1 MYQSTHWHILI
12 IDDNPDHRADF
23 RRMLIAASGRTCH
36 FTEAELGSTGLQM
49 ILDNHAQS
57 QADSAAAFDCV
68 LLDFNLPDL
77 DAIYLLNSICG
88 ACGTPTYPVVVMT
101 GWDNVDA
108 CEGMNLMQ
116 AGAQDYIGK
125 SWTTAPSLSRAIEN
139 SIGRHKLH
147 QANHLTRHALALSE
161 ERYRTLFNSIDEG
174 YCIIE
179 MIFDAQDEPV
189 DYLFLEISNSF
200 EKQTGLTDA
209 MGKTILQLIPE
220 LEKSWLQA
228 YGRVAKTGE
237 PVRIENYVAHM
248 ERWFDLYAFR
258 FGNPA
263 NLQLG
268 ILFNNVT
275 ERKAV
280 EAQLN
285 DAVAA
290 ADSANRAKSDFL
302 ANMSHELRTPLNA
315 ILGFAQLM
323 EDDRPSPTA
332 NQVQSLSQIVKAGWY
347 LLELINGT
355 LDLAAIEA
363 GKLSMSPGTVSLAA
377 VLQECAAIIAPLA
390 EQRGLSVT
398 YPSGDSAHLAH
409 ADPIRV
415 KQVMLNLLSN
425 SVKYNRHGGSIT
437 VSCSTV
443 GTDRSDPRLR
453 ISVQDTGLGLTP
465 RQQEHLFEPFNRLGQ
480 EHSGEVGTG
489 IGLVLCKRLVELM
502 SGHIGVVSGAGQG
515 SNFWFELPLANAD
528 AAQELE
534 EPLQTPATAIAFAH
548 VPYSHTVLHVD
559 DNPANLELV
568 ALLLAQR
575 QGLRLLNA
583 SHGGLGLEF
592 ARAHLPA
599 VILMDINLPGT
610 SGTETLRILQS
621 DPITAHIP
629 VIALSAN
636 AMPREIQSGLQ
647 AGFFRYVTKPIR
659 VHEFLDTLDQAL
671 LLAQQRSEGS
681 PPQPDATW
689 ASWPTGLD

>member
-1 MYQSTHWHILI
+1 
-12 IDDNPDHRADF
+12 
-23 RRMLIAASGRTCH
+23 
-36 FTEAELGSTGLQM
+36 
-49 ILDNHAQS
+49 
-57 QADSAAAFDCV
+57 
-68 LLDFNLPDL
+68 
-77 DAIYLLNSICG
+77 
-88 ACGTPTYPVVVMT
+88 
-101 GWDNVDA
+101 
-108 CEGMNLMQ
+108 
-116 AGAQDYIGK
+116 
-125 SWTTAPSLSRAIEN
+125 
-139 SIGRHKLH
+139 
-147 QANHLTRHALALSE
+147 
-161 ERYRTLFNSIDEG
+161 
-174 YCIIE
+174 
-179 MIFDAQDEPV
+179 
-189 DYLFLEISNSF
+189 
-200 EKQTGLTDA
+200 
-209 MGKTILQLIPE
+209 LQLIPE

-228 YGRVAKTGE
+228 YGKVAKTGE
-237 PVRIENYVAHM
+237 PVRIENYVEHM

-280 EAQLN
+280 EARLTE
-285 DAVAA
+285 AVAA

-323 EDDRPSPTA
+323 EDGKHPPTA
-332 NQVQSLSQIVKAGWY
+332 AQAQSLSQIVRAGWY
-347 LLELINGT
+347 LLELINDT

-377 VLQECAAIIAPLA
+377 VLQECAAIVAPLA
-390 EQRGLSVT
+390 EKRALLVT
-398 YPSGDSAHLAH
+398 YPAPDAAHVVH
-409 ADPIRV
+409 ADPIRI

-437 VSCSTV
+437 VSCNTV
-443 GTDRSDPRLR
+443 GTDRSGPRLR

-465 RQQEHLFEPFNRLGQ
+465 RQQEHLFEPFNRLGR

-515 SNFWFELPLANAD
+515 SNFWFELPLADANAT
-528 AAQELE
+528 LKPE
-534 EPLQTPATAIAFAH
+534 EPPQTPAAAIAFAH

-568 ALLLAQR
+568 ELLLAQR

-599 VILMDINLPGT
+599 VILMDINLPGI

-681 PPQPDATW
+681 PPANAGAQ
-689 ASWPTGLD
+689 